1 MCGLFVEEEDSTV
14 LVLAER
20 LVISPIR
27 LILCKALITLV
38 WGVSLS
44 SVTSLNIY
52 VNDNTHL
59 HFILHIFGYV
69 YLIHRWIVVFISG

>member
-20 LVISPIR
+20 LVISPII
-27 LILCKALITLV
+27 LILSKALITLV

-52 VNDNTHL
+52 VNGNTHL
-59 HFILHIFGYV
+59 PFILHISGYV
-69 YLIHRWIVVFISG
+69 